1 MAESIVSPGVIATE
15 NNQSFITA
23 QPVQAGAAIVGPTVK
38 GKVGIPTIV
47 TTYSEYDNVYG
58 SSFVSGS
65 QTYSYLTSLSAYSY
79 FNNGGNSLLVTRV
92 ASTPFTPA
100 TASIQS
106 STALTTASATFDIT
120 PFDPSGAFIIN
131 GITIQVTAGP
141 LPPTTPS
148 IFYVNSGLTVDI
160 TATEIST
167 AISASSSISP
177 YDTSLL
183 NISSSTLTS
192 NLTLTY
198 VGNNGL
204 TGNGIYFTSGS
215 TTTYLSGG
223 SNTQAFVIE
232 TLSQGEI
239 MNSDSTVFAN
249 GTLES
254 GSMDNLRYQIIGPDV
269 SSGTFTLLIR
279 QGNDSTYAPSILETW
294 SNLSLDPTAPNYI
307 EKIIGNQYE
316 VVSNDNGEYYVD
328 LIGNYKNYSRY
339 IRIKSVTTPTPLYL
353 DNSSVPKTQFTGSI
367 PAVNVGSFGDAIGS
381 NIPAT
386 AGNYYENIDNSNT
399 QGLQA
404 SAYTESISLL
414 ANKDAYKYNFIT
426 TPGLIAD
433 GSNFS
438 SHYPVVSSLVSMI
451 QTRGDSMAVIDLVG
465 KGSNILSVTGNAIAI
480 DNSYVATYWP
490 WLQTIDPIT
499 GQQVWVPSST
509 LIPGVYAFNDSISAP
524 WYAPAGT
531 ARGILSNVITAER
544 NLTQGNRDTLYQSNV
559 NGIATIPST
568 GVVVFG
574 QKTLQKKKNAL
585 DRVNVRR
592 LLIELKAYISQV
604 ANTLVF
610 EQNTEAT
617 RNNFLAQVNPY
628 LSSVQQRSGL
638 DSFRV
643 VMDTTNNTPTTI
655 DNNQLIGQIYIQPT
669 KTIEF
674 IILEFNILPS
684 GVTI

>member
-1 MAESIVSPGVIATE
+1 MAESIVSPGVVVSE

-79 FNNGGNSLLVTRV
+79 FNNGGTSLLVTRV
-92 ASTPFTPA
+92 ASGSFTPA

-106 STALTTASATFDIT
+106 STALTSASAAFSIV
-120 PFDPSGAFIIN
+120 PFDPSGSFIVN
-131 GITIQVTAGP
+131 GITIQVTGST
-141 LPPTTPS
+141 LPANTST
-148 IFYVNSGLTVDI
+148 IIYVTSGSTVNA
-160 TATEIST
+160 TATAIST
-167 AISASSSISP
+167 AINASSSVSP
-177 YDTSLL
+177 YSASLL
-183 NISSSTLTS
+183 NISSSTATS

-198 VGNNGL
+198 VGSNGL

-223 SNTQAFVIE
+223 TNTSAFVIE
-232 TLSQGEI
+232 TLSQGKI
-239 MNSDSTVFAN
+239 MNSDSTVFAD

-254 GSMDNLRYQIIGPDV
+254 GSMDNLRYQIVGPDV
-269 SSGTFTLLIR
+269 STGTFTLLLR
-279 QGNDSTYAPSILETW
+279 QGNDSTYAPSVVETW
-294 SNLSLDPTAPNYI
+294 SNLSLDPLSSNYI
-307 EKIIGNQYE
+307 EKIIGNQFE
-316 VVSNDNGEYYVD
+316 NVASDDGEYYVD
-328 LIGNYKNYSRY
+328 LIGNYKNASRY
-339 IRIKSVTTPTPLYL
+339 VRVRSVNTPTPQYL
-353 DNSSVPKTQFTGSI
+353 DNSDTPKPQFTGSI
-367 PAVNVGSFGDAIGS
+367 PAVNVGSFGGADGS
-381 NIPAT
+381 NISST

-404 SAYTESISLL
+404 STYTESISLL
-414 ANKDAYKYNFIT
+414 ANKDAYRYNFIT

-433 GSNFS
+433 GANFP
-438 SHYPVVSSLVSMI
+438 SHYSVISSLVSMV

-524 WYAPAGT
+524 WFAPAGT
-531 ARGILSNVITAER
+531 VRGILSNVITAER

-559 NGIATIPST
+559 NGIATLPAS

-592 LLIELKAYISQV
+592 LLIELKSYISQI

-617 RNNFLAQVNPY
+617 RNSFLAQVNPY
-628 LSSVQQRSGL
+628 LASVQQRSGL
-638 DSFRV
+638 DSFKV
-643 VMDTTNNTPTTI
+643 VMDDTNNTPTTI

>member
-131 GITIQVTAGP
+131 GITIQVAVGP
-141 LPPTTPS
+141 LPPNTPA
-148 IFYVNSGLTVDI
+148 IIYVNSGLTVDI

-177 YDTSLL
+177 YDISLL
-183 NISSSTLTS
+183 NISSSTATS

-215 TTTYLSGG
+215 TTNYLSGG

-269 SSGTFTLLIR
+269 SSGTFTLLVR
-279 QGNDSTYAPSILETW
+279 QGNDSTYAPSVLETW

-531 ARGILSNVITAER
+531 ARGVLSNVITAER

-628 LSSVQQRSGL
+628 LSSVQQRAGL
-638 DSFRV
+638 DSFKI

-684 GVTI
+684 GATI

>member
-1 MAESIVSPGVIATE
+1 MAESIVSPGVISSE
-15 NNQSFITA
+15 NNQSFIVA
-23 QPVQAGAAIVGPTVK
+23 QPVQAGAAIIGPTVK

-58 SSFVSGS
+58 SSFISGS

-79 FNNGGNSLLVTRV
+79 FNNGGTSLLVTRV
-92 ASTPFTPA
+92 ASGSFTPA
-100 TASIQS
+100 TASIQT
-106 STALTTASATFDIT
+106 STALTSASATFSVS
-120 PFDPSGAFIIN
+120 PFHPSGSFIVN
-131 GITIQVTAGP
+131 GITIQITGSNLPANTPTIIYVT
-141 LPPTTPS
+141 
-148 IFYVNSGLTVDI
+148 SG
-160 TATEIST
+160 ST
-167 AISASSSISP
+167 ANSTTTAVATAINVSSSLSP
-177 YDTSLL
+177 YSSSLL
-183 NISSSTLTS
+183 NISSSTATS
-192 NLTLTY
+192 NLKLTY
-198 VGNNGL
+198 VGSNGL

-223 SNTQAFVIE
+223 TNTEAFVIE
-232 TLSQGEI
+232 SLSQGKI
-239 MNSDSTVFAN
+239 MNSDSTVFAD

-254 GSMDNLRYQIIGPDV
+254 GSADNLRYQIVGPDV
-269 SSGTFTLLIR
+269 ATGTFTLLLR
-279 QGNDSTYAPSILETW
+279 QGNDSTYSPSVVETW
-294 SNLSLDPTAPNYI
+294 SNLSLDPLSSNYI

-316 VVSNDNGEYYVD
+316 NVASDDGEYYVD
-328 LIGNYKNYSRY
+328 LIGNYKNASRY
-339 IRIKSVTTPTPLYL
+339 IRIKSVTTPTPQYL
-353 DNSSVPKTQFTGSI
+353 DNSDVPKPQFTGSI
-367 PAVNVGSFGDAIGS
+367 PAVNVGSFGGADGS
-381 NIPAT
+381 NIPST
-386 AGNYYENIDNSNT
+386 AGNYYENINNANT

-414 ANKDAYKYNFIT
+414 ANKDAYRYNFIT

-433 GSNFS
+433 GANFP
-438 SHYPVVSSLVSMI
+438 SHYSVISSLVSMV
-451 QTRGDSMAVIDLVG
+451 QTRGDSMTVIDLVA

-531 ARGILSNVITAER
+531 VRGILSNVITAER

-559 NGIATIPST
+559 NGIATLPAT

-592 LLIELKAYISQV
+592 LLIELKAYISQI

-628 LSSVQQRSGL
+628 LSSVQQRAGL

>member
-1 MAESIVSPGVIATE
+1 MAESIVSPGVVVSE

-79 FNNGGNSLLVTRV
+79 FNNGGTSLLVTRV
-92 ASTPFTPA
+92 ASGSFTPA

-106 STALTTASATFDIT
+106 STALTSASAAFSIV
-120 PFDPSGAFIIN
+120 PFDPSGSFIVN
-131 GITIQVTAGP
+131 GITIQVTGST
-141 LPPTTPS
+141 LPANTST
-148 IFYVNSGLTVDI
+148 IIYVTSGSTVNA
-160 TATEIST
+160 TATAIST
-167 AISASSSISP
+167 AINVSSSVSP
-177 YDTSLL
+177 YSTSLL
-183 NISSSTLTS
+183 NISSSTATS

-198 VGNNGL
+198 VGSNGL

-223 SNTQAFVIE
+223 TNTSAFVIE
-232 TLSQGEI
+232 TLSQGKI
-239 MNSDSTVFAN
+239 MNSDSTVFAD

-254 GSMDNLRYQIIGPDV
+254 GSMDNLRYQIVGPDV
-269 SSGTFTLLIR
+269 STGTFTLLLR
-279 QGNDSTYAPSILETW
+279 QGNDSTYAPSVVETW
-294 SNLSLDPTAPNYI
+294 SNLSLDPLSSNYI
-307 EKIIGNQYE
+307 EKIIGNQFE
-316 VVSNDNGEYYVD
+316 NVASDNGEYYVD
-328 LIGNYKNYSRY
+328 LIGNYKNASRY
-339 IRIKSVTTPTPLYL
+339 VRVRSVNTPTPQYL
-353 DNSSVPKTQFTGSI
+353 DNSDTPKPQFTGSI
-367 PAVNVGSFGDAIGS
+367 PAVNVGSFGGADGS
-381 NIPAT
+381 NIPSAT
-386 AGNYYENIDNSNT
+386 GNYYEDINNANT

-414 ANKDAYKYNFIT
+414 ANKDAYRYNFIT

-433 GSNFS
+433 GSNYPTHF
-438 SHYPVVSSLVSMI
+438 PVVSLLVSMI

-490 WLQTIDPIT
+490 WLQTIDPVT
-499 GQQVWVPSST
+499 GKQVWVPSST

-524 WYAPAGT
+524 WFAPAGT
-531 ARGILSNVITAER
+531 VRGILSNVITAER

-559 NGIATIPST
+559 NGIATLPAT

-574 QKTLQKKKNAL
+574 QKTLQKKRNAL

-592 LLIELKAYISQV
+592 LLIELKSYISQI

-617 RNNFLAQVNPY
+617 RNSFLAQVNPY
-628 LSSVQQRSGL
+628 LASVQQRSGL
-638 DSFRV
+638 DSFKV
-643 VMDTTNNTPTTI
+643 VMDDTNNTPTTI

>member
-131 GITIQVTAGP
+131 GITIQVTVGP
-141 LPPTTPS
+141 LPPNTPS
-148 IFYVNSGLTVDI
+148 IIYVNSGLTVDI

-177 YDTSLL
+177 YDISLL
-183 NISSSTLTS
+183 NISSSTATS

-215 TTTYLSGG
+215 TTNYLSGG

-269 SSGTFTLLIR
+269 SSGTFTLLVR
-279 QGNDSTYAPSILETW
+279 QGNDSTYAPSVLETW

-386 AGNYYENIDNSNT
+386 AGNYYENIDNLNT

-617 RNNFLAQVNPY
+617 RNNFLSQVNPY

>member
-1 MAESIVSPGVIATE
+1 MAESIVSPGVVVSE

-79 FNNGGNSLLVTRV
+79 FNNGGTSLLVTRV
-92 ASTPFTPA
+92 ASGSFTPA

-106 STALTTASATFDIT
+106 STALTSASAAFSIV
-120 PFDPSGAFIIN
+120 PFDPSGSFIVN
-131 GITIQVTAGP
+131 GITIQVTGST
-141 LPPTTPS
+141 LPANTST
-148 IFYVNSGLTVDI
+148 IIYVTSGSTVNA
-160 TATEIST
+160 TATAIST
-167 AISASSSISP
+167 AINVSSSISP
-177 YDTSLL
+177 YSTSLL
-183 NISSSTLTS
+183 NISSSTATS

-198 VGNNGL
+198 VGSNGL

-223 SNTQAFVIE
+223 TNTSAFVIE
-232 TLSQGEI
+232 TLSQGKI
-239 MNSDSTVFAN
+239 MNSDSTVFAD

-254 GSMDNLRYQIIGPDV
+254 GSMDNLRYQIVGPDV
-269 SSGTFTLLIR
+269 STGTFTLLIR
-279 QGNDSTYAPSILETW
+279 QGNDSTYAPSVVETW
-294 SNLSLDPTAPNYI
+294 SNLSLDPLSSNYI
-307 EKIIGNQYE
+307 EKIIGNQFE
-316 VVSNDNGEYYVD
+316 NVASDDGEYYVD
-328 LIGNYKNYSRY
+328 LIGNYKNASRY
-339 IRIKSVTTPTPLYL
+339 VRVRSVNTPTPQYL
-353 DNSSVPKTQFTGSI
+353 DNSDTPKPQFTGSI
-367 PAVNVGSFGDAIGS
+367 PAVNVGSFGGADGS
-381 NIPAT
+381 NIPSAT
-386 AGNYYENIDNSNT
+386 GNYYEDINNANT

-414 ANKDAYKYNFIT
+414 ANKDAYRYNFIT

-433 GSNFS
+433 GSNYPTHF
-438 SHYPVVSSLVSMI
+438 PVVSLLVSMI

-499 GQQVWVPSST
+499 GKQVWVPSST

-524 WYAPAGT
+524 WFAPAGT
-531 ARGILSNVITAER
+531 VRGILSNVITAER

-559 NGIATIPST
+559 NGIATLPAS

-592 LLIELKAYISQV
+592 LLIELKSYISQI

-617 RNNFLAQVNPY
+617 RNSFLAQVNPY
-628 LSSVQQRSGL
+628 LASVQQRSGL
-638 DSFRV
+638 DSFKV
-643 VMDTTNNTPTTI
+643 VMDDTNNTPTTI

>member
-1 MAESIVSPGVIATE
+1 MAESIVSPGVISSE
-15 NNQSFITA
+15 NNQSFIVA
-23 QPVQAGAAIVGPTVK
+23 QPVQAGAAIIGPTVK

-58 SSFVSGS
+58 SSFISGS

-79 FNNGGNSLLVTRV
+79 FNNGGTSLLVTRV
-92 ASTPFTPA
+92 ASGSFTPA
-100 TASIQS
+100 TASIQT
-106 STALTTASATFDIT
+106 STALTSASATFSVS
-120 PFDPSGAFIIN
+120 PFHPSGSFIVN
-131 GITIQVTAGP
+131 GITIQITGSNLPANTPTIIYVT
-141 LPPTTPS
+141 
-148 IFYVNSGLTVDI
+148 SG
-160 TATEIST
+160 ST
-167 AISASSSISP
+167 ANSTTTAVATAINVSSSLSP
-177 YDTSLL
+177 YSSSLL
-183 NISSSTLTS
+183 NISSSTATS

-198 VGNNGL
+198 VGSNGL

-223 SNTQAFVIE
+223 TNTEAFVIE
-232 TLSQGEI
+232 SLSQGKI
-239 MNSDSTVFAN
+239 MNSDSTVFAD

-254 GSMDNLRYQIIGPDV
+254 GSADNLRYQIIGPDV
-269 SSGTFTLLIR
+269 ATGTFTLLLR
-279 QGNDSTYAPSILETW
+279 QGNDSTNSPSVVETW
-294 SNLSLDPTAPNYI
+294 GPLSLDPLSPNYI

-316 VVSNDNGEYYVD
+316 NVASDNGEYYVD
-328 LIGNYKNYSRY
+328 LIGNYKNSSRY
-339 IRIKSVTTPTPLYL
+339 VRIKSVTTPTPQYL
-353 DNSSVPKTQFTGSI
+353 DNSDVPKPQFTGSI
-367 PAVNVGSFGDAIGS
+367 PAVNVGSFGGADGS
-381 NIPAT
+381 NIPST
-386 AGNYYENIDNSNT
+386 AGNYYENINNANT

-414 ANKDAYKYNFIT
+414 ANKDAYRYNFIT

-433 GSNFS
+433 GANFP
-438 SHYPVVSSLVSMI
+438 SHYSVISSLVSMV
-451 QTRGDSMAVIDLVG
+451 QTRGDSMTVIDLVA

-531 ARGILSNVITAER
+531 VRGILSNVITAER

-559 NGIATIPST
+559 NGIATLPAT

-592 LLIELKAYISQV
+592 LLIELKAYISQI

-628 LSSVQQRSGL
+628 LSSVQQRAGL

>member
-1 MAESIVSPGVIATE
+1 MAESIVSPGVVVSE

-79 FNNGGNSLLVTRV
+79 FNNGGTSLLVTRV
-92 ASTPFTPA
+92 ASGSFTPA

-106 STALTTASATFDIT
+106 STALTSASAAFSIV
-120 PFDPSGAFIIN
+120 PFDPSGSFIVN
-131 GITIQVTAGP
+131 GITIQVTGST
-141 LPPTTPS
+141 LPANTST
-148 IFYVNSGLTVDI
+148 IIYVTSGSTVNA
-160 TATEIST
+160 TATAIST
-167 AISASSSISP
+167 AINVSSSVSP
-177 YDTSLL
+177 YSTSLL
-183 NISSSTLTS
+183 NISSSTATS

-198 VGNNGL
+198 VGSNGL

-223 SNTQAFVIE
+223 TNTSAFVIE
-232 TLSQGEI
+232 TLSQGKI
-239 MNSDSTVFAN
+239 MNSDSTVFAD

-254 GSMDNLRYQIIGPDV
+254 GSMDNLRYQIVGPDV
-269 SSGTFTLLIR
+269 STGTFTLLVR
-279 QGNDSTYAPSILETW
+279 QGNDSTYAPSVVETW
-294 SNLSLDPTAPNYI
+294 SNLSLDPLSSNYI
-307 EKIIGNQYE
+307 EKIIGNQFE
-316 VVSNDNGEYYVD
+316 NVASDNGEYYVD
-328 LIGNYKNYSRY
+328 LIGNYKNASRY
-339 IRIKSVTTPTPLYL
+339 VRVRSVNTPTPQYL
-353 DNSSVPKTQFTGSI
+353 DNSDTPKPQFTGSI
-367 PAVNVGSFGDAIGS
+367 PAVNVGSFGGADGS
-381 NIPAT
+381 NIPSAT
-386 AGNYYENIDNSNT
+386 GNYYEDINNANT

-414 ANKDAYKYNFIT
+414 ANKDAYRYNFIT

-433 GSNFS
+433 GSNYPTHF
-438 SHYPVVSSLVSMI
+438 PVVSLLVSMI

-499 GQQVWVPSST
+499 GKQVWVPSST

-524 WYAPAGT
+524 WFAPAGT
-531 ARGILSNVITAER
+531 VRGILSNVITAER

-559 NGIATIPST
+559 NGIATLPAS

-592 LLIELKAYISQV
+592 LLIELKSYISQI

-617 RNNFLAQVNPY
+617 RNSFLAQVNPY
-628 LSSVQQRSGL
+628 LASVQQRSGL
-638 DSFRV
+638 DSFKV
-643 VMDTTNNTPTTI
+643 VMDDTNNTPTTI